1 MPLFSRPAKEEQPS
15 VLQLP
20 VSVISPNPNQ
30 PRRTF
35 SHGNLQEM
43 ALSIRELGIL
53 QPLTVRR
60 EGSGWELVAG
70 ERRLRA
76 AMMAGLERVPCIV
89 VDADDSQSTLM
100 ALVENIQRQDLDF
113 WEEALAL
120 ERLMEVCSLSQSD
133 AARKVGLSQS
143 AVANKLRLLKL
154 PAEVLRILRDG
165 GCTERHA
172 RALLRLPDAELQRA
186 VAERVVAK
194 GLTVAQTEAL
204 AETALT
210 PVPRKRKPICRI
222 KDVRLFLNT
231 IDRGLSIMKAAGI
244 PARCGREES
253 DEEITL
259 TIRIPKHSA

>member
-1 MPLFSRPAKEEQPS
+1 
-15 VLQLP
+15 
-20 VSVISPNPNQ
+20 
-30 PRRTF
+30 
-35 SHGNLQEM
+35 M

-60 EGSGWELVAG
+60 EGGGWELVAG

-89 VDADDSQSTLM
+89 VEADGSQSTLM

-120 ERLMEVCSLSQSD
+120 ERLMEVCSLSQSE

-154 PAEVLRILRDG
+154 PAEVLRTLRDG
-165 GCTERHA
+165 GCSERHA

-204 AETALT
+204 AESVLI
-210 PVPRKRKPICRI
+210 PVPKKRKPICRI

>member
-1 MPLFSRPAKEEQPS
+1 MPLFSRPSKGEQPS

-35 SHGNLQEM
+35 SHGTLQEM

-60 EGSGWELVAG
+60 EGGGWELVAG

-89 VDADDSQSTLM
+89 VEADGSQSTLM

-120 ERLMEVCSLSQSD
+120 ERLMEVCSLSQSE

-154 PAEVLRILRDG
+154 PAEVLRTLRDG

-172 RALLRLPDAELQRA
+172 RALLRLPEAELQRA
-186 VAERVVAK
+186 AARRVVAK
-194 GLTVAQTEAL
+194 ALTVAQTEAL
-204 AETALT
+204 VNTILSP
-210 PVPRKRKPICRI
+210 PVRARKPICRI